1 MSAFKVKSL
10 WTAFVT
16 AFFAVLAS
24 LGLMSTTAAAAQPAA
39 TVQVYTGAT
48 AATATTPSV
57 RWTLPRDRALPPT
70 MKQRIRAEA
79 HGSSPANRHLSAHAA
94 AATGLDGDVATDLAA
109 GAAAVQHVVVSTEIA
124 GYIVDIARATR
135 SSPSLALGVSPR
147 GATALLATSRA
158 WAWLNGRTFVTPDD
172 VKAMAH
178 ATLAHRLTL
187 RPEAELEGVSVAA
200 VLDSALG
207 SVAVPR

>member
-39 TVQVYTGAT
+39 TVQEHTGAT

-94 AATGLDGDVATDLAA
+94 DATGTTN
-109 GAAAVQHVVVSTEIA
+109 S
-124 GYIVDIARATR
+124 TR
-135 SSPSLALGVSPR
+135 SVHGAQAGDSSPLP
-147 GATALLATSRA
+147 
-158 WAWLNGRTFVTPDD
+158 P
-172 VKAMAH
+172 
-178 ATLAHRLTL
+178 
-187 RPEAELEGVSVAA
+187 
-200 VLDSALG
+200 
-207 SVAVPR
+207 